1 MFSLFNPP
9 FTGERTT
16 IVLPMFDYLVNQ
28 TKHEVSKVT
37 DYYNDNLIN
46 AKTTDRL
53 VKLLVQLQTYMDL
66 TPETLVSVVRSN
78 TVRLCNAF
86 NFVSPLNNGKISNQG
101 EMYNRN
107 NPELFISVEYPFG
120 VKNCVENYTGLKP
133 IRVVSHD
140 FTDFSYGVPNGN
152 YLSSES
158 GVCIFTIDIALLAL
172 QYQQWYKKERY
183 VESRKLYLP
192 TTHFVAKYVWPAILY
207 THMDN
212 IIFNR
217 LLNRIKGIPNAKSRQ
232 VQSYLLVDYGD
243 RFDTLFDQLI
253 DRFKKQPTDWQQRL
267 NSIPSLEYGTYFRS
281 VTYPDVAPT
290 RQIRWAMVLSKL
302 KMIEFLLLTD
312 EYAQNESVNLTDRE
326 AIARE
331 LRVLRNDRS
340 LEIFVPETTLQRI
353 ERIYNIVNKQ
363 QA

>member
-9 FTGERTT
+9 FTGERTK
-16 IVLPMFDYLVNQ
+16 IILPLFDYLINQ

-53 VKLLVQLQTYMDL
+53 VKLLVELQSFMDL
-66 TPETLVSVVRSN
+66 SPESLVNVIRN
-78 TVRLCNAF
+78 QTVRLCNAY

-120 VKNCVENYTGLKP
+120 VKNCVENYSSLKP
-133 IRVVSHD
+133 VRVVSHD
-140 FTDFSYGVPNGN
+140 FSDFSYGVTNGN
-152 YLSSES
+152 YLSTES
-158 GVCIFTIDIALLAL
+158 GVCVFTIDLALLAL

-183 VESRKLYLP
+183 VKSRNIYLP
-192 TTHFVAKYVWPAILY
+192 TTHFVARYIWTGILS

-212 IIFNR
+212 VIFNR
-217 LLNRIKGIPNAKSRQ
+217 LLNRIQGIPNANARQ
-232 VQSYLLVDYGD
+232 AQSYLMVDYGD
-243 RFDTLFDQLI
+243 RFDALFDQLI
-253 DRFKKQPTDWQQRL
+253 DRFKKQPTEWQQRL
-267 NSIPSLEYGTYFRS
+267 NSIPSLDYGTFFRS

-302 KMIEFLLLTD
+302 KMVEFLLVTD
-312 EYAQNESVNLTDRE
+312 QYAQNESVNLTDRE

-340 LEIFVPETTLQRI
+340 LEIFVPETTLNRI